1 MGQKFGQELA
11 GSFFYQVTSIN
22 ITWKR
27 RIIQLNPIAFLMH
40 KTESNKMV
48 WKVQSGFIAMSQTWG
63 EWLEGRA

>member
-1 MGQKFGQELA
+1 MGQKFGRESA

-48 WKVQSGFIAMSQTWG
+48 
-63 EWLEGRA
+63 

>member
-1 MGQKFGQELA
+1 MLKNSILLYLAIFMGQKFGQESA

-48 WKVQSGFIAMSQTWG
+48 
-63 EWLEGRA
+63 